1 MRRKSVRHA
10 RQAFTLVELLVVIGI
25 IAILISILMPALS
38 KVRNQALAI
47 SCANNMRQIY
57 MVCMMF
63 STDRKGHL
71 PSPSIPNG
79 DDRNNADVGKNRIW
93 ACPPPQF
100 GGQWGV
106 ADLEYGVLAQ
116 YVPGQQSRLDLVWC
130 PGDNNEVTQ
139 GGGAA
144 QRDNRNISY
153 SFNAQ
158 TNDITDRH
166 RGGMQFAPP
175 GIRINTVAR
184 PAERIFIYEEI
195 APNDAWCLMFDIS
208 PNGNPGQF
216 NMTIGQFWRGD
227 DLPSGRHAGQKFLNG
242 IRNTAVGSPEWFKW
256 AKVGKGN
263 FVFYD
268 GHVGILSPYDL
279 YKSPD
284 YFGPLRA
291 QQPPPKN
298 PG

>member
-1 MRRKSVRHA
+1 MRRSPTARF

-25 IAILISILMPALS
+25 IAILIAILMPALG

-57 MVCMMF
+57 QICLMF
-63 STDRKGHL
+63 TTDNKGHL

-79 DDRNNADVGKNRIW
+79 DLASHPDVQKNRIW

-100 GGQWGV
+100 SGQWGI
-106 ADLEYGVLAQ
+106 ADLTAGAIAV
-116 YVPGQQSRLDLVWC
+116 YVPGEQARRDLVWC
-130 PGDNNEVTQ
+130 PGDNGEVTQ

-158 TNDITDRH
+158 TNDIVDRH
-166 RGGMQFAPP
+166 RGGPQFAPP

-195 APNDAWCLMFDIS
+195 APNDAWCLMFDIA
-208 PNGNPGQF
+208 NGTDF
-216 NMTIGQFWRGD
+216 NLRIGQFWRGD

-242 IRNTAVGSPEWFKW
+242 IRNTSVGSPEWFKW

-268 GHVGILSPYDL
+268 GHVETLSPYQL
-279 YKSPD
+279 YKAPD
-284 YFGPLRA
+284 YFGPLKSPT
-291 QQPPPKN
+291 PPPRN